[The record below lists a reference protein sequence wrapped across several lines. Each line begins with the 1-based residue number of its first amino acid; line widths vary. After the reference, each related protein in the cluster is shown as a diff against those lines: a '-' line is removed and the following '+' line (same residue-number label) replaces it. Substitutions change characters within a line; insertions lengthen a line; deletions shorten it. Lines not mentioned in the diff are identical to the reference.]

1 MRKVLLLLLLPAIVL
16 FASCESEKVGSGNQL
31 EPYISEIVTDYGDGA
46 VPGKLVTLRGV
57 NFSPVI
63 SQNKVN
69 IGIGLDADHPV
80 ISEATET
87 KIAFVLPSDYAD
99 GQYKVSVTTNGKQS
113 NLVTLVVKLSL
124 DPTLQDTVEDQVD
137 ISALLNASQTVKI
150 CDGVEWIS
158 FHGNWEGQVRNIN
171 IVKTTLNE
179 HNKVALY
186 HDYTEYRTITQKC
199 EYLDAVVGT
208 NGPMQCCHYVRVDGV
223 QKRAANE
230 QDPWITNAAVV
241 IDNGVPDIVEV
252 TTNFDAAA
260 RLKNQTV
267 GVCGPMLVYGGK
279 IVEDMNSF
287 KEEVLPK
294 WKEHASWES
303 GKFIYTTHPRTAFG
317 LSKDQKTVYQVAVDG
332 RWTSSNVA
340 KRAIG
345 MPTKTLAKLMRGLG
359 CYKAVNFDGGGGTA
373 MWIYRQGNNGIVNHP
388 CDDLNWDNPTLRAC
402 GTGVYI
408 KSDLKK

>member
-1 MRKVLLLLLLPAIVL
+1 MKKVLLHLLSALI
-16 FASCESEKVGSGNQL
+16 FFTSCDVSKNSNNGL
-31 EPYISEIVTDYGDGA
+31 EPYISEISTDYGTGA
-46 VPGKLVTLRGV
+46 VPGRPVTIKGV
-57 NFSPVI
+57 NFSSVI
-63 SQNKVN
+63 SENEVY
-69 IGIGLDADHPV
+69 IGIGLAAKHPV
-80 ISEATET
+80 ITAATET
-87 KIAFVLPSDYAD
+87 KIEFVLPEDFVD
-99 GQYKVSVTTNGKQS
+99 GQYKLSVMTNGKNS
-113 NLVTLVVKLSL
+113 NLVDLVVDISLDPDLQDTIKDKVDISELLNAATVVKLC
-124 DPTLQDTVEDQVD
+124 E
-137 ISALLNASQTVKI
+137 
-150 CDGVEWIS
+150 GVEWIS

-179 HNKVALY
+179 HNKLGLY

-199 EYLDAVVGT
+199 EYLDALVGT

-252 TTNFDAAA
+252 KTNYDAAA
-260 RLKNQTV
+260 RLKNQNV
-267 GVCGPMLVYGGK
+267 GVCGPMLVYDGK
-279 IVEDMNSF
+279 IVEEMNSF
-287 KEEVLPK
+287 KNDVLPVWQK
-294 WKEHASWES
+294 HANWEG

-317 LSKDQKTVYQVAVDG
+317 ISEDQKTVYQVAVDG
-332 RWTSSNVA
+332 RWVSGTID

-345 MPTKTLAKLMRGLG
+345 MPTKLLAKLMLGLG
-359 CYKAVNFDGGGGTA
+359 CHKAVNFDGGGGTA

-408 KSDLKK
+408 KSDLK